1 MPLPY
6 DAKSS
11 ELIARWNIAAYLC
24 VSAALLLVL
33 AITAW
38 GAYVDFSEV
47 RLTLL
52 QGELNR
58 VRSHAVRTV
67 ARIQDRLGTPGATLN
82 SAVAED
88 DWLRKYWDTVLPT
101 DDSRPYAALVDRGG
115 KILVHSMRKL
125 EGGQLGQSWYDR
137 VVLEIDDGDPESEDI
152 VETRYPGLTGGR
164 RVYDVRVPIIQHG
177 AEIGDYHSAL
187 DYDWFKQQL
196 VEKSQGTWTRWT
208 AIFVVLLLIIGVAGV
223 SLYNIVRRTILLRE
237 TIELARVKQF
247 AELGELAAGIA
258 HEIRNPINAIRLNL
272 HALQRLQRHAAGPD
286 NANGQGGQNGDDS
299 VTVIAEANREIER
312 VEGLMRIMLG
322 YARPEKPIDE
332 HIDLRSELDA
342 AASFVRP
349 VLERDRVC
357 LKVHLPST
365 PLYVHL
371 DRNRFRQIMLNLL
384 TNAKEAVGSDGEIE
398 VSLGHRGRDQVEI
411 VVADNGPGV
420 PPGDRDRIFDPFYST
435 KELGTGLGLALVK
448 RFVDEAH
455 GEIVCE
461 ANESSGARFRLSF
474 PEVAAEGTPLVS
486 AR

>member
-1 MPLPY
+1 MPF
-6 DAKSS
+6 DVKSS
-11 ELIARWNIAAYLC
+11 DLIARWNIAAYFC

-67 ARIQDRLGTPGATLN
+67 SRIQDRLGTPGANLVK
-82 SAVAED
+82 AVSEEN
-88 DWLRKYWDTVLPT
+88 WLRTYWEKALPT
-101 DDSRPYAALVDRGG
+101 DESRPYAAIVDSHG
-115 KILVHSMRKL
+115 KILIHSNTRL

-137 VVLEIDDGDPESEDI
+137 VIQEIDDGDPESDDI
-152 VETRYPGLTGGR
+152 VETRFQALTGGN

-177 AEIGDYHSAL
+177 DEIGTYHSAL
-187 DYDWFKQQL
+187 DHAWFKRQL
-196 VEKSQGTWTRWT
+196 AEKSQGTWTRWA
-208 AIFVVLLLIIGVAGV
+208 AIFAVLLLIISVAGV
-223 SLYNIVRRTILLRE
+223 SLYNIVRRTMLLRE

-258 HEIRNPINAIRLNL
+258 HEIRNPLNAIRLNL
-272 HALQRLQRHAAGPD
+272 HALQRMQQFAANPEG
-286 NANGQGGQNGDDS
+286 NESA
-299 VTVIAEANREIER
+299 TVIIEANREIER

-342 AASFVRP
+342 AVNFVRP

-357 LKVHLPST
+357 LQVHLPT
-365 PLYVHL
+365 APTYVHL

-384 TNAKEAVGSDGEIE
+384 TNAKEAVGGEGQID
-398 VSLGHRGRDQVEI
+398 VTLAHRGRDQVEI
-411 VVADNGPGV
+411 QVADNGPGV
-420 PPGDRDRIFDPFYST
+420 PAADRDRIFDPFYST

-455 GEIVCE
+455 GMILCE
-461 ANESSGARFRLSF
+461 ATEAGGARFRVSF
-474 PEVAAEGTPLVS
+474 PVVGAEEFQPQAV
-486 AR
+486 R